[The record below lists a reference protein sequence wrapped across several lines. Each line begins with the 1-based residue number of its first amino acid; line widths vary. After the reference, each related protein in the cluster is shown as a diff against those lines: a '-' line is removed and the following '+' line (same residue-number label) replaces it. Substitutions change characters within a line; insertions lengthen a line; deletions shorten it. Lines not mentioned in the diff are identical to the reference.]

1 MTEKA
6 QFDAE
11 EWELISSAPSI
22 AAMYV
27 ITSEKGGTLRE
38 SMAAGKAY
46 AEAREHSTGSAL
58 IDEVVRSVNAV
69 SANEFSSKEDLRAR
83 AVARIGEAR
92 STLAAKADA
101 DEVAAYRDF
110 VLAVA
115 ERVAEADKSGG
126 FLGVGGERVSGHERA
141 AIEEIRAALG

>member
-83 AVARIGEAR
+83 AVSRIGEAR